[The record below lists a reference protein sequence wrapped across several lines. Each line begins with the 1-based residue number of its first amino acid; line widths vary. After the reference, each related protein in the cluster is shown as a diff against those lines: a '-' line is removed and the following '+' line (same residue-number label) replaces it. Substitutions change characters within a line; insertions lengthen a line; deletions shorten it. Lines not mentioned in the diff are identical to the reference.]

1 MSDHNITVES
11 GTSVRLP
18 TAGKY
23 CDRDIVITATGGD
36 YGYEDGIVTR
46 NGTEYINDRVTSI
59 GQYAFYRNS
68 TLRYVSFPNV
78 TTISQYALGNCSNL
92 TDINFPS
99 LKTLGA
105 YVFQNCTKLAKVE
118 FPSLTKMNT
127 APFTGS
133 TALTTIILP
142 GTTVCELGASNS
154 LSGTPIASGE
164 GFIFVNDDLVDEYK
178 VASRWSEFADQ
189 IKPISELEEIAE
201 S

>member
-1 MSDHNITVES
+1 MSEYNFSVES
-11 GTSVRLP
+11 GASLRFK

-23 CDRDIVITATGGD
+23 CDRDIVVTAEGGD

-68 TLRYVSFPNV
+68 ALRYVSFPNV
-78 TTISQYALGNCSNL
+78 TTISQYAFGNCSNL

-133 TALTTIILP
+133 SALAAIILP
-142 GTTVCELGASNS
+142 GTTVCELGSTNS

-164 GFIFVNDDLVDEYK
+164 GFIYVNDDLVDEYK
-178 VASRWSEFADQ
+178 AASRWSAFAEQ
-189 IKPISELEEIAE
+189 IKPLSEYKEE
-201 S
+201 